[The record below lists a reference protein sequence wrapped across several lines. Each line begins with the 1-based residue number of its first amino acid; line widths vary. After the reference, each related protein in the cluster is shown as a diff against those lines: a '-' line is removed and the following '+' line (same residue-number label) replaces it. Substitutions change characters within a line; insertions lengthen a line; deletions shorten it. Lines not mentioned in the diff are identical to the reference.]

1 LPLGVVAA
9 FALAAPSLAL
19 AASPSA
25 WAKAADRICAK
36 ANADTDRIKEP
47 KTAKEFVTAT
57 EQAIAIGIRQTNALA
72 KLPRPAAQAAAIG
85 RYIAAENELV
95 GIANQLVAALKAND
109 EKKLTALM
117 ARGDAVRNPAKAL
130 VRRLGAPAC
139 AG

>member
-1 LPLGVVAA
+1 MPLGVVAA

-57 EQAIAIGIRQTNALA
+57 EQAIAIGVRQTNALA
-72 KLPRPAAQAAAIG
+72 KLPRPAAEAAAIG
-85 RYIAAENELV
+85 RYIAAQNVLV
-95 GIANQLVAALKAND
+95 GIAGQLIAALKAND
-109 EKKLTALM
+109 AKKGTALLKQ
-117 ARGDAVRNPAKAL
+117 GEAVRDPAKAL
-130 VRRLGAPAC
+130 VGRLGAPAC
-139 AG
+139 AE